1 MKRILFQSGAF
12 FLFAGLLAV
21 QAENG
26 TGFLTQTTSNET
38 NIVGII
44 VAGVVAAA
52 LIIALM
58 SLFIGQWS
66 GKKQITAIN
75 LIRSNIE
82 KDEKIIK
89 ASLVNVD
96 KNTAKIQQL
105 LNTIEK
111 KSSAITTKQHQAWI
125 HAEDLEEMLEDAAEY
140 TNELQ
145 QNTESINQRI
155 TQVQGYWDEQ
165 FTDTADVVERVQS
178 TLTQG
183 LKKVE
188 GGLKTLQ
195 QNEEQSREISQRII
209 KTYQQQSAALS
220 DNALT
225 SNDIK
230 KNLQQASE
238 ESKQLL
244 QQLNEHKE
252 TAQKS
257 FQQFN
262 ADLGGYKSQANKQ
275 FDNVFQAT
283 DIARQELTAN
293 INESRHHIDNLRRY
307 ESEGRAIKL
316 KTRDHLD
323 TMKDKSIEQ
332 FATTLEKTQQM
343 FATLQNDVQDAQ
355 YAIETLKKIK
365 KEVLEELN
373 ETDELPVKTPLGA
386 SNSQAFT
393 IAEAN
398 RMDEKMEYKAI
409 SGDSTLVPFFSLL
422 KKQKK

>member
-12 FLFAGLLAV
+12 FLLVGLITV
-21 QAENG
+21 QAENRIG
-26 TGFLTQTTSNET
+26 LLTQETVSET
-38 NIVGII
+38 NIVGVIIAGIVASAII
-44 VAGVVAAA
+44 VALV
-52 LIIALM
+52 

-66 GKKQITAIN
+66 GKKQVAAIH

-89 ASLVNVD
+89 ASLINVD

-111 KSSAITTKQHQAWI
+111 KSSSITTKQHQAWI
-125 HAEDLEEMLEDAAEY
+125 HAEDLEEMLEDATEY

-145 QNTESINQRI
+145 QNTENVNQRI
-155 TQVQGYWDEQ
+155 TQVQNYWDEQ
-165 FTDTADVVERVQS
+165 LTDTSDIVERVQS

-188 GGLKTLQ
+188 VGLETLQ
-195 QNEEQSREISQRII
+195 QNEKQAREISQRII
-209 KTYQQQSAALS
+209 KSYRQQSTELS
-220 DNALT
+220 ENAFT

-230 KNLQQASE
+230 KNLQKAFE
-238 ESKQLL
+238 ESNHLL

-252 TAQKS
+252 TAKQS

-262 ADLGGYKSQANKQ
+262 TDLGQYKSQANKQ
-275 FDNVFQAT
+275 FDNTFQAT

-293 INESRHHIDNLRRY
+293 LNESRHHIDNLRRY

-323 TMKDKSIEQ
+323 TMKNKSIEQ
-332 FATTLEKTQQM
+332 FATTLENTQQM

-355 YAIETLKKIK
+355 YAIDTLKKIK
-365 KEVLEELN
+365 KEALEELTTN
-373 ETDELPVKTPLGA
+373 DSLETA
-386 SNSQAFT
+386 NNQAFALT
-393 IAEAN
+393 EKNEI
-398 RMDEKMEYKAI
+398 DKKMEYRAI
-409 SGDSTLVPFFSLL
+409 SGDSTLVPFFSQL
-422 KKQKK
+422 KQQKK